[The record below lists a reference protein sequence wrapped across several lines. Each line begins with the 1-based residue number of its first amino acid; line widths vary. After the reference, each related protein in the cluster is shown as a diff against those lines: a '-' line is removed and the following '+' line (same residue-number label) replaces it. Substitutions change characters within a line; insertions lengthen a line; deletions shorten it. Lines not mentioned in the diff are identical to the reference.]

1 MVSNGPA
8 ARTDAGTKDRRG
20 GTARAI
26 SLLVGSLLVT
36 VVAYLVA
43 AGATLRPLGSDSF
56 GYIWQTRLI
65 GQGPLSAIGSRP
77 GLPVLS
83 AVLAGFGLTSRSD
96 AALIVPLV
104 LIVALGFAV
113 AVVVRVA
120 FCLPRWAVCSIGV
133 TVALWGGAVHLSQGH
148 LANELSLVCIV
159 PAVFLLVTG
168 EVTQRGRIVGSVAA
182 ATASG
187 FAHPGVLAFYLV
199 VAGTW
204 VVFSLRAVGGTA
216 AARRRWWREPAGSFG
231 LVLVMAAAIV
241 TAVLGAMGFR
251 IDDLTNLT
259 EGVQTFS
266 QRLDLIVSSIGLWV
280 SAVTVFAVAGGV
292 VVWARRDSTSRP
304 LVLLGAAWILV
315 SAAGGLLGSLQP
327 SLPGHR
333 VLGMIVPLPALAG
346 LGAVGAALGIR
357 DEIGF
362 DALPRTY
369 RPPAW
374 FSTWLALGVV
384 VASCVL
390 VALSGLAP
398 LTRRAALPVKA
409 GPARMIA
416 SYIAEV
422 APQRPVV
429 IFTEPTTP
437 AAALSWRGRQNQ
449 MRALSPTASI
459 DRVFVVVGT
468 LDSEGLPAQRAPQ
481 ADADDEA
488 IRSAIAN
495 SWAQGAGAALR
506 DGALVVA
513 ARDYVGEPVWQR
525 LSDDRSRIVTPG
537 LAVMRGPLV
546 SPVALVPA
554 ASVPIVSAGV
564 RAILCVLVL
573 AALGGGYAT
582 TVVKDRRGGLTDVV
596 ALAPA
601 IGAVVVVLT
610 GTTVGVVGI
619 DPSGTDGLLVL
630 GAASAAGYVLAAR
643 SVSASSTRS
652 TSSSEW

>member
-8 ARTDAGTKDRRG
+8 ARTDVSTRDRRA

-43 AGATLRPLGSDSF
+43 TGATLRPLGSDSF

-65 GQGPLSAIGSRP
+65 GQGPLSAVGSRP

-83 AVLAGFGLTSRSD
+83 AVLAGFGLTSRTD

-120 FCLPRWAVCSIGV
+120 FRLPRWAVCSIGV

-204 VVFSLRAVGGTA
+204 AVFSLRTVDGTERS
-216 AARRRWWREPAGSFG
+216 RRRWWRAPAGSFG
-231 LVLVMAAAIV
+231 LVLVIAAAIV

-251 IDDLTNLT
+251 VDDLTNLT
-259 EGVQTFS
+259 EGVQMFS

-292 VVWARRDSTSRP
+292 VVWTRRDSTSRP
-304 LVLLGAAWILV
+304 LVLLGTAWMLV
-315 SAAGGLLGSLQP
+315 CATGGLLGSLFP

-333 VLGMIVPLPALAG
+333 ALGMIVPLPALAG
-346 LGAVGAALGIR
+346 LGAVGVALGIR

-362 DALPRTY
+362 DALPPAS

-374 FSTWLALGVV
+374 VGAWLAPSVV
-384 VASCVL
+384 IASCVL

-398 LTRRAALPVKA
+398 LSRRAALPVKA
-409 GPARMIA
+409 GPARVIA
-416 SYIAEV
+416 SYIAE
-422 APQRPVV
+422 AALNRPVV

-449 MRALSPTASI
+449 MRALSPTDAI
-459 DRVFVVVGT
+459 DGVFVIVGT
-468 LDSEGLPAQRAPQ
+468 LDGERFPVQRASQ

-495 SWAQGAGAALR
+495 SWAHGAGAALR
-506 DGALVVA
+506 DGAIVVA
-513 ARDYVGEPVWQR
+513 ARGYVGDQTWQR
-525 LSDDRSRIVTPG
+525 LSDDGSRLVAPG
-537 LAVMRGPLV
+537 LAVIRGPLT
-546 SPVALVPA
+546 SPEVLVPA
-554 ASVPIVSAGV
+554 ASVPIASAGV
-564 RAILCVLVL
+564 RATLCVLAL
-573 AALGGGYAT
+573 AAVGGGYAMT
-582 TVVKDRRGGLTDVV
+582 MVNERRGGPVDIT

-601 IGAVVVVLT
+601 VGAVVVVLIGT
-610 GTTVGVVGI
+610 GVGLIGI
-619 DPSGTDGLLVL
+619 DPSGADGLLVL
-630 GAASAAGYVLAAR
+630 GAASVAGYVLAAR
-643 SVSASSTRS
+643 SASASSTRS
-652 TSSSEW
+652 TSSSE